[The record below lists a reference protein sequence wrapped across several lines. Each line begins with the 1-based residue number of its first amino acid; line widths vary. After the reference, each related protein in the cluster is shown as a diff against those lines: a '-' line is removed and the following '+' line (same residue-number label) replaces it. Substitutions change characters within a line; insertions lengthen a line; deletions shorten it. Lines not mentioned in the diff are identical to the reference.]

1 MELYG
6 IFDEKDNL
14 VAEFE
19 SMEEG
24 LKALEAMNDGEI
36 IPYCPY
42 GETVIQGDPL
52 FEGYYTNHYRLESD
66 RYYYICHGRST
77 LRFKD
82 GAPVEPISKERLG
95 IILAQ
100 NPYDEF
106 IPLLLTLDKNK
117 ALSFYN
123 DLIPSPIEWDPKTR
137 TMVVDFY
144 YLETDDAF
152 GDIRITYNCP
162 PFEIEN

>member
-1 MELYG
+1 MR
-6 IFDEKDNL
+6 KP
-14 VAEFE
+14 A
-19 SMEEG
+19 
-24 LKALEAMNDGEI
+24 
-36 IPYCPY
+36 
-42 GETVIQGDPL
+42 
-52 FEGYYTNHYRLESD
+52 
-66 RYYYICHGRST
+66 
-77 LRFKD
+77 RFRKY
-82 GAPVEPISKERLG
+82 SLG
-95 IILAQ
+95 IS
-100 NPYDEF
+100 NDKF